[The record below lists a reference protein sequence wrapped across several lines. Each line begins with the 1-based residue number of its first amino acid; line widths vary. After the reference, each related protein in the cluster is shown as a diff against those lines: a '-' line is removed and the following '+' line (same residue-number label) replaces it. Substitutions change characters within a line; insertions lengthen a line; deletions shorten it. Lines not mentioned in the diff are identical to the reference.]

1 MMATA
6 AAATPLDLLAFYAS
20 TVYYR
25 RELKRRLM
33 WIDESD
39 HDYVAPSPQIG
50 SASGGDWSCDECGVD
65 HTPQRRN
72 GPRGARTMCNACGLR
87 WIKRERRTGKAP
99 PAVPRGPRVKK
110 CERSGT
116 CYESVLDANDYA
128 EWVANGK
135 RGDPLLKK

>member
-1 MMATA
+1 MAAA

-25 RELKRRLM
+25 RELKRLM
-33 WIDESD
+33 WIDETD
-39 HDYVAPSPQIG
+39 HDYVAPSPIG
-50 SASGGDWSCDECGVD
+50 SEPGDWSCDECGVD

-87 WIKRERRTGKAP
+87 WIKRQRRAGKAP

-110 CERSGT
+110 CARSGT
-116 CYESVLDANDYA
+116 CYESVLDEEDYA

-135 RGDPLLKK
+135 RGDPLRVK